1 MTLRVGLLIAG
12 MWMLSIENR
21 YRNNRSARLLL
32 PLEHHEV
39 FFEPVDLILDR
50 GQVPAFFQHLE
61 QVQIRRLAT
70 AFRHLAHGVDDLVDH
85 PGNFPLRN
93 HQIPTTQ
100 GPTPVSRVG
109 SQDVEDLLSHTL
121 FACHDTPP
129 RMTIAALRAVLSSL
143 PPAFARHYLTA
154 RKQPVRAGELT
165 LFRGNGTSADRDG
178 AGSAPAE
185 VLQQMPEGDIAVW
198 PR

>member
-1 MTLRVGLLIAG
+1 MRGRRQPGGDERELRD
-12 MWMLSIENR
+12 
-21 YRNNRSARLLL
+21 NRSARLLL

-70 AFRHLAHGVDDLVDH
+70 AFRHLAHGVDDLMDH

-143 PPAFARHYLTA
+143 PLAFARHYLTA
-154 RKQPVRAGELT
+154 QGRTPIKAGELT
-165 LFRGNGTSADRDG
+165 GSRGNGTSADRDVV
-178 AGSAPAE
+178 GSAPAE
-185 VLQQMPEGDIAVW
+185 VLQQMPEGDSAVW
-198 PR
+198 LR